1 MKKLL
6 LFLLT
11 ILLSTVASAWD
22 ACIDGIYYNFDQ
34 TAKTATVAYNSS
46 GSYNQYCYSGTVN
59 IPATVDYNGE
69 TYSVTSIGAHA
80 FHDYSGLSAV
90 TIPNNVTGI
99 GQYAFSETGWY
110 NSQQN
115 WWGYISANDIASGV
129 GVSAADTYHCAI
141 FIPGDHDIAAGKTIN
156 AIRFGLVAPHATN
169 AKVWVASSLPS
180 SIDAS
185 HTLQYVDVPASA
197 LGNEQIDIQLP
208 TPCEIPASGIYVG
221 YSFTITSATTSNDAY
236 PVLFGGEPAI
246 NTLILKTEKNVPDWS
261 DLYSNG
267 FGRLFL
273 QVLLEGTFAEN
284 NATVAEFGPVY
295 SVLGESTTAMI
306 ALTNGGGT
314 PLSSIDY
321 TITTDGVTG
330 AEQHADIANPIAF
343 SNTGKVKITIAAD
356 ETIGQKVKTLNITKV
371 NGNANTAED
380 ASANFTLYTLP
391 ELVERNIVVEEFTGT
406 GCGYCPRG
414 LVGMEKMRQ
423 AFGNRFI
430 GIGIH
435 QYNSSDAMYISPSGY
450 AKLNFEGAPS
460 CRINRGEIIDPYY
473 GSGYDIL
480 VDCVEELA
488 IPALAKVNV
497 SATIDEELKKV
508 DAKAEVE
515 TLLDNSEYTLEFVVI
530 GDGLTGTGSGWNQS
544 NYYYQYSASELPED
558 LAIFANGG
566 KYGKSSVTGWLF
578 NDVALVSSYV
588 SGSNNAPALGTLA
601 AGEAKE
607 MEYTLTMP
615 TKTTLKNAV
624 KNAELYIVAL
634 LVDQSGSIVNAA
646 KQQITVPAKGQ
657 YRLIYMVD
665 DQTYK
670 TISYDYGDAITPE
683 PAPVREGYTFS
694 GWSEIPET
702 MPAHDVTVTGTFS
715 INKYKLTYTVD
726 GEVYKTYEIE
736 YGTTITPETEPSKK
750 GYTFSGWSNIPET
763 MPAHD
768 VTVTGSFSIN
778 KYKLTYTVDGE
789 VYKTYDIEY
798 GTTIIPEAEP
808 TKEGYTFS
816 GWSEI
821 PEIMPAHDV
830 TITGTFSINKY
841 KLTYTVDAEVYKTYD
856 IEYGATITPEAEP
869 TKEGYTFSG
878 WSEIDLHR

>member
-1 MKKLL
+1 MKKI
-6 LFLLT
+6 FTLLT
-11 ILLSTVASAWD
+11 TFALATATYAQDYVFTDQQGNVLEDGATIERTETEDDGFGGINLPANLFVKNVNAEEGCQVAIEAQITKIDNGDLQLCFPTNCQSYSEIGTYEPNGKATLAIGESKDLMTEWLPTAYGECTV
-22 ACIDGIYYNFDQ
+22 IY
-34 TAKTATVAYNSS
+34 TAKKY
-46 GSYNQYCYSGTVN
+46 Q
-59 IPATVDYNGE
+59 
-69 TYSVTSIGAHA
+69 
-80 FHDYSGLSAV
+80 GLSGEACRSITV
-90 TIPNNVTGI
+90 KYKYSNT
-99 GQYAFSETGWY
+99 
-110 NSQQN
+110 QQN
-115 WWGYISANDIASGV
+115 WWGYISANDIASSV

-141 FIPGDHDIAAGKTIN
+141 FIPGNHDIAAGKTIN

-267 FGRLFL
+267 FGKLFL

-284 NATVAEFGPVY
+284 IATAADFGPVY

-306 ALTNGGGT
+306 AVTNGGGT

-343 SNTGKVKITIAAD
+343 SNTGKVKITVAA
-356 ETIGQKVKTLNITKV
+356 KV

-391 ELVERNIVVEEFTGT
+391 ELVERNIVVEEYTGT

-423 AFGNRFI
+423 AFGDRFV

-435 QYNSSDAMYISPSGY
+435 QYNSSDAMYIATSAY

-473 GSGYDIL
+473 GSADDIL

-508 DAKAEVE
+508 DAKAQVE

-558 LAIFANGG
+558 LAIFGNGG
-566 KYGKSSVTGWLF
+566 KYGKSSVTGWIF

-588 SGSNNAPALGTLA
+588 NSSNKAPKLDVMN
-601 AGEAKE
+601 AGEQKE
-607 MEYTLTMP
+607 AEYSLTMP

-624 KNAELYIVAL
+624 KDAKLFIVAL
-634 LVDQSGSIVNAA
+634 IVDKQKHIVNAA
-646 KQQITVPAKGQ
+646 KAPITIANPDGIQTINQSSNQETVHYTLDGRRVQTMQKGLNIV
-657 YRLIYMVD
+657 RMANG
-665 DQTYK
+665 K
-670 TISYDYGDAITPE
+670 TIKVIQ
-683 PAPVREGYTFS
+683 
-694 GWSEIPET
+694 
-702 MPAHDVTVTGTFS
+702 
-715 INKYKLTYTVD
+715 K
-726 GEVYKTYEIE
+726 
-736 YGTTITPETEPSKK
+736 
-750 GYTFSGWSNIPET
+750 
-763 MPAHD
+763 
-768 VTVTGSFSIN
+768 
-778 KYKLTYTVDGE
+778 
-789 VYKTYDIEY
+789 
-798 GTTIIPEAEP
+798 
-808 TKEGYTFS
+808 
-816 GWSEI
+816 
-821 PEIMPAHDV
+821 
-830 TITGTFSINKY
+830 
-841 KLTYTVDAEVYKTYD
+841 
-856 IEYGATITPEAEP
+856 
-869 TKEGYTFSG
+869 
-878 WSEIDLHR
+878 

>member
-1 MKKLL
+1 MKKIFT
-6 LFLLT
+6 FLSLC
-11 ILLSTVASAWD
+11 LLSIAASAQEYVFTD
-22 ACIDGIYYNFDQ
+22 KEGNVFEDGAVINRSEVVDDGFGGINLPGNLFVKNVNAEEGCQVAIEAQITKIDNGDLQLCFPTNCQ
-34 TAKTATVAYNSS
+34 
-46 GSYNQYCYSGTVN
+46 SY
-59 IPATVDYNGE
+59 
-69 TYSVTSIGAHA
+69 
-80 FHDYSGLSAV
+80 
-90 TIPNNVTGI
+90 
-99 GQYAFSETGWY
+99 SETGTYEPNGKATLAIGESKDLMTEWIPTEY
-110 NSQQN
+110 GECTVTYSAKKYQGISGEACRSITVKYKYSNTQQN
-115 WWGYISANDIASGV
+115 WWGYISANDIASSV
-129 GVSAADTYHCAI
+129 GVNAADTYHCAI
-141 FIPGDHDIAAGKTIN
+141 FIPGNHDIAAGKTIN

-185 HTLQYVDVPASA
+185 HTLQYVDVPASE
-197 LGNEQIDIQLP
+197 LGKEQIDIQLP
-208 TPCEIPASGIYVG
+208 SPCEIPAEGIYVG

-267 FGRLFL
+267 FGKLFL

-284 NATVAEFGPVY
+284 IATAADFGPVY

-306 ALTNGGGT
+306 AVTNGGGT

-343 SNTGKVKITIAAD
+343 SNTGKVKITVAAD
-356 ETIGQKVKTLNITKV
+356 ETTGQKAKTLNITKV

-391 ELVERNIVVEEFTGT
+391 ELVERNIVVEEYTGT

-414 LVGMEKMRQ
+414 LAGMEKMRQ
-423 AFGNRFI
+423 AFGDRFV

-435 QYNSSDAMYISPSGY
+435 QYNSSDAMYIATSAY

-473 GSGYDIL
+473 GSADDIL

-508 DAKAEVE
+508 DAKAQVE

-558 LAIFANGG
+558 LAIFGNGG
-566 KYGKSSVTGWLF
+566 KYGKSSVTGWIF

-588 SGSNNAPALGTLA
+588 SNSNKAPKLDVMN
-601 AGEAKE
+601 AGEQKE
-607 MEYTLTMP
+607 AEYSLTMP

-624 KNAELYIVAL
+624 KDAKLFIVAL
-634 LVDQSGSIVNAA
+634 IVDKQKHIVNAA
-646 KQQITVPAKGQ
+646 KAPITIANPDGIQTINQSSNQETVHYTLDGRRVQTMQKGLNIV
-657 YRLIYMVD
+657 RMANG
-665 DQTYK
+665 K
-670 TISYDYGDAITPE
+670 TIKVIQ
-683 PAPVREGYTFS
+683 
-694 GWSEIPET
+694 
-702 MPAHDVTVTGTFS
+702 
-715 INKYKLTYTVD
+715 K
-726 GEVYKTYEIE
+726 
-736 YGTTITPETEPSKK
+736 
-750 GYTFSGWSNIPET
+750 
-763 MPAHD
+763 
-768 VTVTGSFSIN
+768 
-778 KYKLTYTVDGE
+778 
-789 VYKTYDIEY
+789 
-798 GTTIIPEAEP
+798 
-808 TKEGYTFS
+808 
-816 GWSEI
+816 
-821 PEIMPAHDV
+821 
-830 TITGTFSINKY
+830 
-841 KLTYTVDAEVYKTYD
+841 
-856 IEYGATITPEAEP
+856 
-869 TKEGYTFSG
+869 
-878 WSEIDLHR
+878 

>member
-1 MKKLL
+1 MKKFFT
-6 LFLLT
+6 FLSLC
-11 ILLSTVASAWD
+11 LLSITVSAQEYVFTD
-22 ACIDGIYYNFDQ
+22 KEGNVFEDGTVINRTNVEDDGFGGINLPANLFVKNVNAEEGCQVAIEAQITKIDNGDLQLCFPTNCQSYSEIGTYEPNGKATLAIGESKDLMTEWLPTAYGECTVIY
-34 TAKTATVAYNSS
+34 TAKKY
-46 GSYNQYCYSGTVN
+46 Q
-59 IPATVDYNGE
+59 
-69 TYSVTSIGAHA
+69 
-80 FHDYSGLSAV
+80 GLSGEACRSITV
-90 TIPNNVTGI
+90 KYKYSNT
-99 GQYAFSETGWY
+99 
-110 NSQQN
+110 QQN
-115 WWGYISANDIASGV
+115 WWGYISANDIASSV

-141 FIPGDHDIAAGKTIN
+141 FIPGNHDIAAGKTIN
-156 AIRFGLVAPHATN
+156 AIRFGLLAPHATN

-267 FGRLFL
+267 FGKLFL

-284 NATVAEFGPVY
+284 NATVADFGPVY

-306 ALTNGGGT
+306 AVTNGGGT

-343 SNTGKVKITIAAD
+343 SNTGKVKITVAAD
-356 ETIGQKVKTLNITKV
+356 ETTGQKAKTLNITKV

-391 ELVERNIVVEEFTGT
+391 ELVERNIVVEEYTG
-406 GCGYCPRG
+406 
-414 LVGMEKMRQ
+414 RQ
-423 AFGNRFI
+423 AFGDRFV

-435 QYNSSDAMYISPSGY
+435 QYNSSDAMYIATSAY
-450 AKLNFEGAPS
+450 AKLNFDGAPS
-460 CRINRGEIIDPYY
+460 CRINRGEVIDPYY
-473 GSGYDIL
+473 GSADDIL

-508 DAKAEVE
+508 DAKAQVE

-558 LAIFANGG
+558 LAIFGNGG
-566 KYGKSSVTGWLF
+566 KYGKSSVTGWIF

-588 SGSNNAPALGTLA
+588 NSSNKAPKLDVMN
-601 AGEAKE
+601 AGEQKE
-607 MEYTLTMP
+607 AEYSLTMP

-624 KNAELYIVAL
+624 KDAELFIVAL
-634 LVDQSGSIVNAA
+634 IVDKQKHIVNAA
-646 KQQITVPAKGQ
+646 KAPITIANPDGIQTINQSSNQETVHYTLDGRRVQTMQKGLNIV
-657 YRLIYMVD
+657 RMANG
-665 DQTYK
+665 K
-670 TISYDYGDAITPE
+670 TIKVIQ
-683 PAPVREGYTFS
+683 
-694 GWSEIPET
+694 
-702 MPAHDVTVTGTFS
+702 
-715 INKYKLTYTVD
+715 K
-726 GEVYKTYEIE
+726 
-736 YGTTITPETEPSKK
+736 
-750 GYTFSGWSNIPET
+750 
-763 MPAHD
+763 
-768 VTVTGSFSIN
+768 
-778 KYKLTYTVDGE
+778 
-789 VYKTYDIEY
+789 
-798 GTTIIPEAEP
+798 
-808 TKEGYTFS
+808 
-816 GWSEI
+816 
-821 PEIMPAHDV
+821 
-830 TITGTFSINKY
+830 
-841 KLTYTVDAEVYKTYD
+841 
-856 IEYGATITPEAEP
+856 
-869 TKEGYTFSG
+869 
-878 WSEIDLHR
+878 

>member
-1 MKKLL
+1 MKKIFTFISLC
-6 LFLLT
+6 
-11 ILLSTVASAWD
+11 LLSIAASAQEYVFTD
-22 ACIDGIYYNFDQ
+22 KEGNVFEDGAVINRSEVVDDGFGGINLPGNLFVKNVNAEEGCQVAIEAQITKIDNGDLQLCFPTNCQ
-34 TAKTATVAYNSS
+34 
-46 GSYNQYCYSGTVN
+46 SY
-59 IPATVDYNGE
+59 
-69 TYSVTSIGAHA
+69 
-80 FHDYSGLSAV
+80 
-90 TIPNNVTGI
+90 
-99 GQYAFSETGWY
+99 SETGTYEPNGKATLAIGESKDLMTEWIPTEY
-110 NSQQN
+110 GECTVTYSAKKYQGLSGEACRSITVKYKYSSTQQN

-185 HTLQYVDVPASA
+185 HTLQYVDVPASE
-197 LGNEQIDIQLP
+197 LGKEQIDIQLP
-208 TPCEIPASGIYVG
+208 SPCEIPAEGIYVG

-284 NATVAEFGPVY
+284 NATVADFGPVY

-306 ALTNGGGT
+306 AVTNGGGT

-321 TITTDGVTG
+321 TITTDGVVS
-330 AEQHADIANPIAF
+330 AEQHVDIANPIAF
-343 SNTGKVKITIAAD
+343 SNTGKVKITVVAD
-356 ETIGQKVKTLNITKV
+356 ETTGEKVKTLNITKV

-414 LVGMEKMRQ
+414 LAGMEKMRQ
-423 AFGNRFI
+423 SFGDRFV

-450 AKLNFEGAPS
+450 AKLNFDGAPS
-460 CRINRGEIIDPYY
+460 CRINRGEVIDPYY
-473 GSGYDIL
+473 GSADDIL

-497 SATIDEELKKV
+497 SATIDEELNKV
-508 DAKAEVE
+508 DAKAQVE

-544 NYYYQYSASELPED
+544 NYYYQYTAEQAGADEY
-558 LAIFANGG
+558 LAQFCKGG
-566 KYGKSSVTGWLF
+566 KYGKSSVTGWIF

-588 SGSNNAPALGTLA
+588 SNSNKAPKLDVMN
-601 AGEAKE
+601 AGEQKE
-607 MEYTLTMP
+607 AEYSLTMP

-624 KNAELYIVAL
+624 KNAELFIVAL
-634 LVDQSGSIVNAA
+634 IVDKQKHIVNAA
-646 KQQITVPAKGQ
+646 KAPITIANPDGIQTINQSSDKEVARYTLDGRRVQSMQKGLNIV
-657 YRLIYMVD
+657 RMANG
-665 DQTYK
+665 K
-670 TISYDYGDAITPE
+670 TIKVIQ
-683 PAPVREGYTFS
+683 
-694 GWSEIPET
+694 
-702 MPAHDVTVTGTFS
+702 
-715 INKYKLTYTVD
+715 K
-726 GEVYKTYEIE
+726 
-736 YGTTITPETEPSKK
+736 
-750 GYTFSGWSNIPET
+750 
-763 MPAHD
+763 
-768 VTVTGSFSIN
+768 
-778 KYKLTYTVDGE
+778 
-789 VYKTYDIEY
+789 
-798 GTTIIPEAEP
+798 
-808 TKEGYTFS
+808 
-816 GWSEI
+816 
-821 PEIMPAHDV
+821 
-830 TITGTFSINKY
+830 
-841 KLTYTVDAEVYKTYD
+841 
-856 IEYGATITPEAEP
+856 
-869 TKEGYTFSG
+869 
-878 WSEIDLHR
+878 